1 MEKFKDVLRN
11 ECNSTEAYD
20 SFSQTSSVALEKKL
34 ESFGALSAIS
44 SIRKSSLFLNK
55 RCAFTI

>member
-1 MEKFKDVLRN
+1 MRKFNDVLRT
-11 ECNSTEAYD
+11 ECKNTETAD
-20 SFSQTSSVALEKKL
+20 TASQTSSVALEKKL

-44 SIRKSSLFLNK
+44 YIRKSSLFLNK